1 MNIALV
7 GYGKMGRSIE
17 RIATERGHNIVCRID
32 SSNVDDIESGTFRK
46 ADVAIEFTTPFS
58 AFSNCVKAVGMGV
71 PVVSGTTGW
80 LDKMEELKRLCAEKD
95 GAFLYSSNFSIGVNI
110 FFALNKYLAKIMDR
124 FAEYEVSIEEI
135 HHIHKLDHP
144 SGTAVTLANGIID
157 NLGRKTG
164 WTEEAAGESQILI
177 KSERVGEVLGTHIIK
192 YTSDI
197 DSIKIE
203 HEAFS
208 RKGFAAGAVMA
219 AEWLA
224 GRKGWFTMDDMLD
237 FKI

>member
-1 MNIALV
+1 MDIALI
-7 GYGKMGRSIE
+7 GYGKMGRAIE
-17 RIATERGHNIVCRID
+17 EIAVKRGHNIVCRID
-32 SSNVDDIESGTFRK
+32 SSNVADIGSGSFRK
-46 ADVAIEFTTPFS
+46 ADVAIEFTTPSS
-58 AFSNCVKAVGMGV
+58 AFSNCAKAVVMGV

-80 LDKMEELKRLCAEKD
+80 LDKMDGLKRLCKEND
-95 GAFLYSSNFSIGVNI
+95 GAFFYSSNFSIGVNI

-124 FAEYEVSIEEI
+124 FAEYDVSIDEI

-164 WTEEAAGESQILI
+164 WAEENAGDSQILI
-177 KSERVGEVLGTHIIK
+177 KSERVGEVPGTHIVK

-237 FKI
+237 F